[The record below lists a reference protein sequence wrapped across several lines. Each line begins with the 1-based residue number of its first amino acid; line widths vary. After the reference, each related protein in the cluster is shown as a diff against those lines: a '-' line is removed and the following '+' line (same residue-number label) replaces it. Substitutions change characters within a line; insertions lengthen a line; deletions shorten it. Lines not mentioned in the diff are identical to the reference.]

1 MEAEWEHIS
10 VFAVGGR
17 RHRSPT
23 LEDRLIAHML
33 APWLDRELARGLGE
47 SHSEAH
53 AARADQLSGERAR
66 RAVAHTLDRLV
77 DRTAKPRR
85 ALPHLVIG
93 PCREQV
99 QNAMPLIGSIRSR
112 LCSTD
117 PLDAQAIAELK
128 TLLRDRD
135 GPCYVPTGP
144 DALKV
149 ALERIS
155 ESLDVRA

>member
-1 MEAEWEHIS
+1 
-10 VFAVGGR
+10 
-17 RHRSPT
+17 
-23 LEDRLIAHML
+23 
-33 APWLDRELARGLGE
+33 
-47 SHSEAH
+47 
-53 AARADQLSGERAR
+53 
-66 RAVAHTLDRLV
+66 
-77 DRTAKPRR
+77 
-85 ALPHLVIG
+85 
-93 PCREQV
+93 
-99 QNAMPLIGSIRSR
+99 MPLIGSIRSR

-117 PLDAQAIAELK
+117 PLDARAIAELK

>member
-1 MEAEWEHIS
+1 VEAEWEQS
-10 VFAVGGR
+10 PVFAVGAR

-47 SHSEAH
+47 SRSEAH
-53 AARADQLSGERAR
+53 AARAEQLSGERTR
-66 RAVAHTLDRLV
+66 RAVAHMLDRLV

-85 ALPHLVIG
+85 ALPHLVIA

-99 QNAMPLIGSIRSR
+99 ENALPVIGSIRSR
-112 LCSTD
+112 LRSTD
-117 PLDAQAIAELK
+117 PVDARAIAELN

-149 ALERIS
+149 ALRRIS
-155 ESLDVRA
+155 DSLDVRA

>member
-17 RHRSPT
+17 RRRSPT

-117 PLDAQAIAELK
+117 PLDARAIAELK